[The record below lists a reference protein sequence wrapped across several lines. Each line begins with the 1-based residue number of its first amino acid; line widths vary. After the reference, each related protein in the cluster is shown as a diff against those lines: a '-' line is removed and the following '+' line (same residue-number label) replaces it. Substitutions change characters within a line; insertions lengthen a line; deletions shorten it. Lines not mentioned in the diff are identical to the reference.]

1 MPDSYSEA
9 RKTTRTNGDEPVRAT
24 FLTKQEMLT
33 SHNKPVMLNFTH
45 TGAAACCYIE

>member
-1 MPDSYSEA
+1 MGTTTEA
-9 RKTTRTNGDEPVRAT
+9 IHLSVGAAT